1 MSDSNPQELFDYVAS
16 ELNRFGL
23 AYLHIIEPRIAGSG
37 LIAERQ
43 EPIASQGLRKIL
55 KGKIIAAGGFEPDTA
70 EAIVDKGDADL
81 VTFGHYLI
89 SNPDLPL
96 RINRLVNTI
105 GNANH

>member
-1 MSDSNPQELFDYVAS
+1 MRRRNSRAAFLV
-16 ELNRFGL
+16 L
-23 AYLHIIEPRIAGSG
+23 
-37 LIAERQ
+37 
-43 EPIASQGLRKIL
+43 KIL
-55 KGKIIAAGGFEPDTA
+55 KRKIIAAGGFEPDTA